1 MFHPVYTYINK
12 TVTDFTA
19 RPILQ
24 PIFNNGKLVYELPKL
39 KDIKAYKDEQIES
52 AMGRIQTYLEPRAIS
67 SRPLSKDIRP
77 KIGKYCG
84 NQRRS
89 AS

>member
-24 PIFNNGKLVYELPKL
+24 PIFENGKRVYELPKL
-39 KDIKAYKDEQIES
+39 QEIKAYK
-52 AMGRIQTYLEPRAIS
+52 T
-67 SRPLSKDIRP
+67 SKLKRY
-77 KIGKYCG
+77 GT
-84 NQRRS
+84 NTNVS
-89 AS
+89 